1 MLETLKSE
9 SQRRK
14 WIFRIKRKD
23 FVPTGNSQI
32 CSLHFKDEDFVP
44 EEKNVDSRGRKHK
57 RKNLKPNVVPSL
69 LMGYDISGTYFTK
82 DLLII
87 MKTCIW
93 IFLWNRTYSIDVSWG
108 QPIKLIQVVSTSEF
122 HEYWWNDVVFFCP
135 FHFLQGLM

>member
-1 MLETLKSE
+1 MPT
-9 SQRRK
+9 
-14 WIFRIKRKD
+14 KD
-23 FVPTGNSQI
+23 STI

-93 IFLWNRTYSIDVSWG
+93 IFL
-108 QPIKLIQVVSTSEF
+108 
-122 HEYWWNDVVFFCP
+122 
-135 FHFLQGLM
+135 